1 MIVICPTCSQKNR
14 IPDRPRTDGVY
25 KCGVKTCGTLLL
37 HRKVEFHSRLIT
49 DVINDLR
56 RIRENLES
64 IKFSVFRQRDI
75 YFLKED
81 YERSKSRL
89 QNWFDHV
96 EFIKDPI
103 ERKEIY
109 GSYKQ
114 EIRQIEGEI
123 KFIADLIN
131 KKEEIKRILQRFKPL
146 VPVFSV
152 LNGALKLAVGVLG
165 IIGLDVAD
173 HIQFLLEE
181 VQIFLIEGGLG
192 TSK

>member
-1 MIVICPTCSQKNR
+1 MIIACPICSQKNR

-25 KCGVKTCGTLLL
+25 KCGIKMCDTLLL
-37 HRKVEFHSRLIT
+37 HRKVEFHSRLIR
-49 DVINDLR
+49 DVIDDLR
-56 RIRENLES
+56 GIRENLES

-75 YFLKED
+75 YFLRED

-103 ERKEIY
+103 ERQEIY

-114 EIRQIEGEI
+114 ELRQIEGEV
-123 KFIADLIN
+123 KVVADLIN
-131 KKEEIKRILQRFKPL
+131 KKEEIKRILQRFKPFL
-146 VPVFSV
+146 PVLGV

-165 IIGLDVAD
+165 IIGVNVAEN
-173 HIQFLLEE
+173 IQFMLEE
-181 VQIFLIEGGLG
+181 VQIFLIEGGLD
-192 TSK
+192 TSE